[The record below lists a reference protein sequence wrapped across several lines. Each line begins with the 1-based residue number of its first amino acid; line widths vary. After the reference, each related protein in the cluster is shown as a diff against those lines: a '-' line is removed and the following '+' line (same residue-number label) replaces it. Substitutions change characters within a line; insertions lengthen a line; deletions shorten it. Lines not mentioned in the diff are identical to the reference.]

1 MLAAGLSSRYGAL
14 KQLDAMG
21 PGGEALMD
29 YAIYDA
35 RRAGF
40 DKVVFVIRS
49 DLETHFRAR
58 IEQLR
63 GWIPSEYAFQR
74 LDDIPPGPTASSSRV
89 KPWGTGHA
97 VLSVRHLIDGPFAVV
112 NADDFYGQSS
122 YSSLVA
128 HFEAGAP
135 APSVPTFAFVGFELG
150 STLSTQGGVSRGVCE
165 CADDL
170 FLATIAEVTNLHHD
184 GEQIIGSHPNG
195 TVGHFTGAEIVST
208 NMWGFTPA
216 IFDLLQSRFTEFLS
230 TKASDEN
237 SEFLI
242 PDAVNDMVATG
253 EARVKILPARESFF
267 GVTHPGDKTP
277 VQQEIRELTESG
289 HYPSRLFT
297 D

>member
-1 MLAAGLSSRYGAL
+1 
-14 KQLDAMG
+14 MG
-21 PGGEALMD
+21 PSGETLMD
-29 YAIYDA
+29 YAVYDA

-40 DKVVFVIRS
+40 DKVVFVIRPN
-49 DLETHFRAR
+49 LETHFRER
-58 IEQLR
+58 MEQLR
-63 GWIPSEYAFQR
+63 EWMPSEYAFQR
-74 LDDIPPGPTASSSRV
+74 LDDITPGAAACSSRT

-112 NADDFYGQSS
+112 NADDFYGRSS

-135 APSVPTFAFVGFELG
+135 APAPSVPTFAFLGFELG

-170 FLATIAEVTNLHHD
+170 FLVNIAEVTNLHHD
-184 GEQIIGSHPNG
+184 GEQIIGSYSNG

-216 IFDLLQSRFTEFLS
+216 IFDMLQSRFTEFLS

-237 SEFLI
+237 AEFLI

-253 EARVKILPARESFF
+253 EARVKILLARESFF

-277 VQQEIRELTESG
+277 VQQKIRELTESG
-289 HYPSRLFT
+289 HYPSQLFT

>member
-1 MLAAGLSSRYGAL
+1 
-14 KQLDAMG
+14 
-21 PGGEALMD
+21 MD

-40 DKVVFVIRS
+40 DKVVFVIRP
-49 DLETHFRAR
+49 DLETHFRER

-63 GWIPSEYAFQR
+63 KWIPSEYAFQR
-74 LDDIPPGPTASSSRV
+74 LDDIPPRASASSSRI

-97 VLSVRHLIDGPFAVV
+97 VLSVRDLVDGPFAVV

-128 HFEAGAP
+128 HFEAGAL
-135 APSVPTFAFVGFELG
+135 APSVPTFAFVGFELHR
-150 STLSTQGGVSRGVCE
+150 TLSTHGGVSRGVCE
-165 CADDL
+165 CTDDL
-170 FLATIAEVTNLHHD
+170 FLATIAEVKNLHHD
-184 GEQIIGSHPNG
+184 GEQIVGSYSNG
-195 TVGHFTGAEIVST
+195 TVVHFTGAEIVST

-216 IFDLLQSRFTEFLS
+216 IFDMLQSRFTEFLR
-230 TKASDEN
+230 TKAGDEN
-237 SEFLI
+237 TEFLI

-253 EARVKILPARESFF
+253 EAQVKILPAHGSFF
-267 GVTHPGDKTP
+267 GVTHPGDKTS

-289 HYPSRLFT
+289 HYPSRFFT

>member
-1 MLAAGLSSRYGAL
+1 VLAAGLSSRYGTL

-21 PGGEALMD
+21 PGGQALMD
-29 YAIYDA
+29 YAVYDA

-40 DKVVFVIRS
+40 DKVVFVIRP
-49 DLETHFRAR
+49 DLEAHFRER

-63 GWIPSEYAFQR
+63 EWIPSEYAFQR
-74 LDDIPPGPTASSSRV
+74 LDDIPPGATASPSRI

-97 VLSVRHLIDGPFAVV
+97 VLAVRDLIDGPFAVV

-128 HFEAGAP
+128 HFEAP
-135 APSVPTFAFVGFELG
+135 TLAPSVPTYACVGFELRN
-150 STLSTQGGVSRGVCE
+150 TLSTHGGVSRGVCE

-170 FLATIAEVTNLHHD
+170 FLATVAEVTNLHHD
-184 GEQIIGSHPNG
+184 GEQITGSHSNG
-195 TVGHFTGAEIVST
+195 TVDHFTGAEIVST

-216 IFDLLQSRFTEFLS
+216 IFDMLQSRFTEFLG
-230 TKASDEN
+230 TKAGDEN
-237 SEFLI
+237 AEFLI

-253 EARVKILPARESFF
+253 EAWVKILPADGSFF
-267 GVTHPGDKTP
+267 GVTHPGDKTL

>member
-1 MLAAGLSSRYGAL
+1 
-14 KQLDAMG
+14 MG
-21 PGGEALMD
+21 PGGQALMD

-35 RRAGF
+35 RRASF
-40 DKVVFVIRS
+40 DKVVFVIRP
-49 DLETHFRAR
+49 DLETHFRER

-63 GWIPSEYAFQR
+63 EWIPSEYAFQR
-74 LDDIPPGPTASSSRV
+74 LDDIPPGATASSSRI

-97 VLSVRHLIDGPFAVV
+97 VLSVRDLVDGPFAVV

-128 HFEAGAP
+128 HFEASASTL
-135 APSVPTFAFVGFELG
+135 ALDPSVPAFAFVGFELR
-150 STLSTQGGVSRGVCE
+150 STLSTHGGVSRGVCE

-184 GEQIIGSHPNG
+184 GERITGSYSNG
-195 TVGHFTGAEIVST
+195 TVGHFTGAEIAST

-216 IFDLLQSRFTEFLS
+216 IFDMLQSRFTEFLS
-230 TKASDEN
+230 TKAGDKN
-237 SEFLI
+237 TEFLI

-253 EARVKILPARESFF
+253 EARVKILPAHGSFF
-267 GVTHPGDKTP
+267 GVTHPGDKTW
-277 VQQEIRELTESG
+277 VQQKIRELTESG

-297 D
+297 A